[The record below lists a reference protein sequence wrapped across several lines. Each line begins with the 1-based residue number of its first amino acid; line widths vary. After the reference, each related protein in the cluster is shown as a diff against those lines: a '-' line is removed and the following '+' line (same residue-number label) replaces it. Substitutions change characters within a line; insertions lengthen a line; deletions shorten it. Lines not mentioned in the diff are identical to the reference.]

1 MATVTDLVVVVSEVD
16 SVVSEVDTDIEA
28 SEVDSVTVE
37 ASVQALD
44 TADLEADFHEVDME
58 VSGAMVVVSKVND
71 NSGLLNYDR
80 IQY

>member
-37 ASVQALD
+37 ASVQAL
-44 TADLEADFHEVDME
+44 ADLEADFHEADME

>member
-1 MATVTDLVVVVSEVD
+1 MDLVVVVSEAD
-16 SVVSEVDTDIEA
+16 TVVSEVDTDMEA
-28 SEVDSVTVE
+28 SEVVSVMVE

-44 TADLEADFHEVDME
+44 MADLEADFHVADME
-58 VSGAMVVVSKVND
+58 ASVAMVAVSKVND